1 MTAPVESTPL
11 DRAVSYEEAAQAIV
25 AILAANG
32 VRELFT
38 MPGDAFP
45 VLEAIARAE
54 ERRLPAPRIAT
65 CLHEIVAV
73 AAAHGFQMVSR
84 VPQACLLH
92 VDLGVQMA
100 GAMLHNAQRAR
111 AGMVLLVGR
120 SPGTWDGTLRG
131 GRAIEEHWIQDR
143 QDLGGTARDYVKWSY
158 DLQRV
163 EPLPFVMQ
171 RALQIAAADPAGPVF
186 VSLLREMLMEP
197 LDAVLPAPD
206 RHRPPAPS
214 IPDLAALE
222 TLADWICSARSPI
235 AIAGHS
241 GRDPSAFAAL
251 GEFAS
256 ESGVPIYSRN
266 ARANIS
272 TDHHMYL
279 GSDPAAALASADLVI
294 LLDVDVPW
302 IPLFHSLRDD
312 ARVAHI
318 HIDPLMP
325 DMGLWSFPCDLLM
338 GGSTAAALPVL
349 TELVR
354 ERRTTAQR
362 VVADKRTDAVR
373 ARHRQ
378 LHEAQAG
385 TPPSRGPA
393 TPADV
398 ARTVAAAVGDDTV
411 VVDDSTTAIPVN
423 AAEIPIRVAGSYFQ
437 PIGSA
442 LGWGAGASLGAKLA
456 APDKTVISLN
466 AEGSFFEGAPEAALW
481 GAARLGAPFL
491 TVVYNNAQYAA
502 IKLGVRHEYPG
513 SALARSGTALD
524 LDRAPDIVGLARS
537 AEAYAARVDDVH
549 GLPDALTRALEVVR
563 GGQCAVLDV
572 AVQGP

>member
-1 MTAPVESTPL
+1 MPAIS
-11 DRAVSYEEAAQAIV
+11 DHGQHAVSYDEAAQAIV

-45 VLEAIARAE
+45 VLEAIARAQ
-54 ERRLPAPRIAT
+54 ERGLPAPRIAT

-100 GAMLHNAQRAR
+100 GAMLHNAQRAH

-120 SPGTWDGTLRG
+120 SPATWDGMLRG

-143 QDLGGTARDYVKWSY
+143 QDLGGTVRDYVKWSY
-158 DLQRV
+158 DVQRV

-171 RALQIAAADPAGPVF
+171 RALQIAAAEPAGPVF

-197 LDAVLPAPD
+197 LNAVLPSVD
-206 RHRPPAPS
+206 RHRPPPPP
-214 IPDLAALE
+214 IPDIAALE
-222 TLADWICSARSPI
+222 TLADWICAAQSPI

-241 GRDPSAFAAL
+241 GRDPAAFSALAD
-251 GEFAS
+251 FAS
-256 ESGVPIYSRN
+256 VSAMPTYSRN
-266 ARANIS
+266 ARANIA
-272 TDHHMYL
+272 TDHQMYL
-279 GSDPAAALASADLVI
+279 GSDAGAALESADLVI

-302 IPLFHSLRDD
+302 IPMFHTLRDD
-312 ARVAHI
+312 ARVVHI

-325 DMGLWSFPCDLLM
+325 DMGLWSFPCDLML
-338 GGSTAAALPVL
+338 GGSTAAGLPIL

-354 ERRTTAQR
+354 ERRSNAQR
-362 VVADKRTDAVR
+362 IRADERRDDVGR
-373 ARHRQ
+373 RHRQ
-378 LHEAQAG
+378 WQSARAG
-385 TPPSRGPA
+385 GPTSRGPGTA
-393 TPADV
+393 ADV
-398 ARTVAAAVGDDTV
+398 ARAIAAAVDEHTLI
-411 VVDDSTTAIPVN
+411 VDDSTTAIPVN
-423 AAEIPIRVAGSYFQ
+423 VEEIPIRVPGSYFQ

-442 LGWGAGASLGAKLA
+442 LGWGAGGSLGAKLA
-456 APDKTVISLN
+456 APDRTVISLN

-481 GAARLGAPFL
+481 SAARLGAPFL

-502 IKLGVRHEYPG
+502 IKLGVRHEYPDG
-513 SALARSGTALD
+513 ALLRSGAALD
-524 LDRAPDIVGLARS
+524 LDRAPDITALARS
-537 AEAYAARVDDVH
+537 AEADAARVEDVRD
-549 GLPDALTRALEVVR
+549 LPAALTRALDVVR

-572 AVQGP
+572 AVKGP